1 MCVGYKMTVLEEN
14 SSIVIRRPNPDDFSD
29 IQEFVRNTCENTR
42 NTFGEHDWNETPVE
56 EGTYDDMMDRFGQG
70 NILLGFI
77 DGYLSGIVVL
87 TQKNSEKF
95 RHVGNLTLSLL
106 SDELISSLGKEL
118 ISRMILTCKGKGII
132 RKVNL
137 RVREDLFKIQDIYKS
152 LGFYEEGS
160 LARDVCLNGMFYSTL
175 LFGRSID

>member
-1 MCVGYKMTVLEEN
+1 MCAGYNMSAIEV
-14 SSIVIRRPNPDDFSD
+14 SSNIIIRRPNPDDFAD
-29 IQEFVRNTCENTR
+29 IQKFVQMTTENTR

-56 EGTYDDMMDRFGQG
+56 DGTYEEMKERFGAG
-70 NILLGFI
+70 NLLLGFI
-77 DGYLSGIVVL
+77 DGVLSGIVVL

-95 RHVGNLTLSLL
+95 KHVGNLTLSLL
-106 SDELISSLGKEL
+106 NDELISTLGKEL
-118 ISRMILTCKGKGII
+118 ISRMILTCKGKGVI

-137 RVREDLFKIQDIYKS
+137 RVREDLFKIQEIYKS

-160 LARDVCLNGMFYSTL
+160 LARDVCLNGMFYSTV